1 MSIEMGLKPAVS
13 RKDGA
18 SSYILFG
25 RLPAATL
32 TFRGR
37 PSDWLERWFPT
48 RDAAKRY
55 AFRRGWTVRED
66 PQPIQD

>member
-1 MSIEMGLKPAVS
+1 MELKPAVS
-13 RKDGA
+13 RKEDA

-25 RLPAATL
+25 RLPAKTL

-55 AFRRGWTVRED
+55 AYRRGWTVREN
-66 PQPIQD
+66 PQEERR